1 MEYAKGVKGEID
13 QRPKKFYEAVE
24 VASAEAGWVVT
35 LDGRALRSPGG
46 QRLHLPARAL
56 AELLADEW
64 RAQGERIDLASMLN
78 TRRAYGVSE
87 RSAEVRASLIEQTV
101 RYAGTD
107 LVCYLAE
114 RPAALRA
121 RQEAA
126 WAPWRAWAESAHG
139 VRLVAVSGIL
149 PVDQAEASLQ
159 AMREHASGL
168 EDFRLDGLV
177 AAVSLLGS
185 AVLGLAVERG
195 RLSAAEAFEVS
206 RVDELF
212 QIEEWGEDSEAAKR
226 TAAQR
231 LEAQALDAWFA
242 ALEPVASPG

>member
-13 QRPKKFYEAVE
+13 QRPKRFYETVE
-24 VASAEAGWVVT
+24 VASADAGWVVT

-46 QRLHLPARAL
+46 ARLHLPTQAL
-56 AELLADEW
+56 AQVLADEW
-64 RAQGERIDLASMLN
+64 RAQGERIDLASMYN

-87 RSAEVRASLIEQTV
+87 RSAEIRERLIEQTV

-107 LVCYLAE
+107 LVCYLAD

-126 WAPWRAWAESAHG
+126 WAPWRVWAEEAHG

-149 PVDQAEASLQ
+149 PVDQSEASLQ
-159 AMREHASGL
+159 AMRDHANAL
-168 EDFRLDGLV
+168 DDFRLDGLV
-177 AAVSLLGS
+177 TAVALLGS

-195 RLSAAEAFEVS
+195 RLSAVEAFEVS
-206 RVDELF
+206 RVDELY
-212 QIEEWGEDSEAAKR
+212 QIEQWGEDGEAARR
-226 TAAQR
+226 TASQR

-242 ALEPVASPG
+242 ALNVS